1 MDTRTIF
8 PPALVADLISKVG
21 GKSSL
26 AKLSMQQPIPF
37 NGMKE
42 MVFTM
47 DSEIDV
53 VAENG
58 QKSHGG
64 ITVNPVTVVPIKF
77 EYGARVSD
85 EFMNATEEEGLQ
97 ILQAFN
103 DGFAKKVARGLDIA
117 ALHGINPRTNTAS
130 TVIGANNFDAAV
142 TQQVTYT
149 AATADENLE
158 AAIDMID
165 DAFNNSGI
173 AMSRIMRADMAKI
186 KANGVRQYPQFGFG
200 AQEVDLMGTLVD
212 VNSTVSVGTV
222 KNRAY
227 VGDFENAFKWGIAKD
242 IPLEVIPYGDP
253 DNTGKD
259 LKGHN
264 QVYLRAEVYIG
275 WGILVPGAFARV
287 VEA

>member
-8 PPALVADLISKVG
+8 TPALVADLISKVG

-117 ALHGINPRTNTAS
+117 ALHGINPSN
-130 TVIGANNFDAAV
+130 
-142 TQQVTYT
+142 
-149 AATADENLE
+149 
-158 AAIDMID
+158 
-165 DAFNNSGI
+165 
-173 AMSRIMRADMAKI
+173 
-186 KANGVRQYPQFGFG
+186 
-200 AQEVDLMGTLVD
+200 
-212 VNSTVSVGTV
+212 
-222 KNRAY
+222 
-227 VGDFENAFKWGIAKD
+227 WGK
-242 IPLEVIPYGDP
+242 
-253 DNTGKD
+253 
-259 LKGHN
+259 
-264 QVYLRAEVYIG
+264 
-275 WGILVPGAFARV
+275 
-287 VEA
+287 